1 MCQKPEVDS
10 LTNDMSKLFVNK
22 LMSDYQGQCTPVA
35 DRPNKTWTSK
45 NLIIKNRI
53 SFLVFTEVEQL

>member
-45 NLIIKNRI
+45 NLITYRATSPIGPGG
-53 SFLVFTEVEQL
+53 